1 MDEVMNRDILREQEI
16 RLNILESLA
25 RSQQALAL
33 IAETISEAYTAVRPA
48 AEHEQTAHELA
59 VLARYQIRLAEQIMQ
74 LRLRNTRLGTPVRP
88 WLHRCVCPAALCG
101 EDMPDSTPHPFGE
114 DTRDFPAWPPSGNKS
129 STAHPPHLSKL
140 IFIVNGKRD
149 R

>member
-1 MDEVMNRDILREQEI
+1 MTARATLHSAMQTLAACSINDGIDQECMDVVMNRDILREQEI

-59 VLARYQIRLAEQIMQ
+59 VLACYQIRLAEQIMQ
-74 LRLRNTRLGTPVRP
+74 LRLRNTRLGTPVPP

-101 EDMPDSTPHPFGE
+101 EDMSNSTVG
-114 DTRDFPAWPPSGNKS
+114 RQ
-129 STAHPPHLSKL
+129 
-140 IFIVNGKRD
+140 V
-149 R
+149 

>member
-33 IAETISEAYTAVRPA
+33 IAETISEARPTAVRPA

-59 VLARYQIRLAEQIMQ
+59 VLARYQIRLAEQIIQ

-101 EDMPDSTPHPFGE
+101 EDMSNSTVSRQVLNLDISPL
-114 DTRDFPAWPPSGNKS
+114 R
-129 STAHPPHLSKL
+129 
-140 IFIVNGKRD
+140 
-149 R
+149 